1 MIDLVSERLVAL
13 TEVPK
18 LAEMPRLRG
27 GKRPH
32 IATIYRWAQNGIR
45 GVKLETVRL
54 GGTVCTSVEA
64 IQRFVERLS
73 DPTSTTRPSPT
84 KARQRQVEAA
94 ERQLAD
100 AGI

>member
-13 TEVPK
+13 TQVPK
-18 LAEMPRLRG
+18 LSEIPKLRG

-32 IATIYRWAQNGIR
+32 VATIYRWAQNGVR

-64 IQRFVERLS
+64 IQRFVKQLS
-73 DPTSTTRPSPT
+73 DPNATTSPSPT

-94 ERQLAD
+94 ERQLSQ